1 MCTRV
6 LTLAATLA
14 ATIAACDS
22 PTANNPGPNVQTG
35 ASSYAVEDLSF
46 GRVIPVDVT
55 FTNTLSETVYIG
67 DCGGM
72 PSRLEKR
79 LGLRWVL
86 VGGEGT
92 LDCGGT
98 TAVLEPGETHSRTI
112 RYYGMPR
119 GSNSYPQFETD
130 DLPGQYRIVFTE
142 IAVDRTETDLI
153 GRLIPHE
160 LRTSNT
166 FTVVD

>member
-1 MCTRV
+1 MCTRA

-55 FTNTLSETVYIG
+55 FTNTLSEIVYIG
-67 DCGGM
+67 HCGGM

-79 LGLRWVL
+79 HGLRWVL

-98 TAVLEPGETHSRTI
+98 TVVLEPGKTYSRTI

-130 DLPGQYRIVFTE
+130 DLRGEYRIVLTE
-142 IAVDRTETDLI
+142 VAVDRSDADPV
-153 GRLIPHE
+153 GRLIPH
-160 LRTSNT
+160 RNRSSNT